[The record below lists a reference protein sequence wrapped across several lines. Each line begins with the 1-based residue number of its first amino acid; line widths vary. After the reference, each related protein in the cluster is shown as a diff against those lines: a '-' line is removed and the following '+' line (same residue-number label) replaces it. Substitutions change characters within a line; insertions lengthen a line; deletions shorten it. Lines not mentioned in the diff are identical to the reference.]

1 MTGPEP
7 PCQRPIPQQ
16 GAVKSVTDTTSIQT
30 QKATMPLE
38 HGRVVFEIDNAK
50 VIRFIPDRL
59 PDIEFVGEGIATQEI
74 NVIYQPTQESFPC
87 LVSSSRF
94 GLRVFWDDD
103 SKEYLATP
111 VHAGEM
117 NRSSQWLYDGIQT
130 MNALHRYW
138 ESRRIGSDDASSPSD
153 HDKGHTSGSPIDRM
167 AEIVGTILGAAGRT
181 FFS

>member
-1 MTGPEP
+1 MPTTNTSA
-7 PCQRPIPQQ
+7 RS
-16 GAVKSVTDTTSIQT
+16 VKSVTDTTFIET

-50 VIRFIPDRL
+50 VIRLVPDRL
-59 PDIEFVGEGIATQEI
+59 PDIEFVGEGIATEEI

-87 LVSSSRF
+87 VVSSSRF

-103 SKEYLATP
+103 RKEYLATP
-111 VHAGEM
+111 IHAGEM
-117 NRSSQWLYDGIQT
+117 NRSSRWLYDGIQT

-138 ESRRIGSDDASSPSD
+138 ESQRIGSDDTSSPLD
-153 HDKGHTSGSPIDRM
+153 HGKELPSSSPIDRV

-181 FFS
+181 YFS